1 MDMNNEYPV
10 VEPIVE
16 QVASR
21 IHALRDVLEMA
32 RAVYVV
38 HYDSVVLR
46 LEGELYN
53 HAEQLEAVC
62 LRIAREH
69 NFDDLQDQFDELWFK
84 LNDLFLE
91 FGHHCLSLGIFLSDW
106 ECLVIREDGTTSSS
120 SEDDEAASSEG
131 EEVEINVD

>member
-1 MDMNNEYPV
+1 MNNEYPV

-21 IHALRDVLEMA
+21 IHDLRYVLEMA
-32 RAVYVV
+32 RAVCVV
-38 HYDSVVLR
+38 NYDSVVLR

-120 SEDDEAASSEG
+120 SEDDEAASSEA